1 MAGRWTGTPIETYFG
16 RTLVVDVSSTP
27 AGKPIPLDTVRKHL
41 EQKKGSEILLLHTG
55 GHSLRRGGNN
65 SRYLFEWPYVD
76 LDLAQYLS
84 TKGLKAV
91 GTDGLSIAGWGGGSV
106 PGHGP
111 ITSTAREVHQTLLR
125 MGTIIIE
132 ELTNLDKLLQGGKE
146 FADVYTIFLP
156 LRIDGSDGSPVRA
169 VALKRRD

>member
-1 MAGRWTGTPIETYFG
+1 M
-16 RTLVVDVSSTP
+16 
-27 AGKPIPLDTVRKHL
+27 